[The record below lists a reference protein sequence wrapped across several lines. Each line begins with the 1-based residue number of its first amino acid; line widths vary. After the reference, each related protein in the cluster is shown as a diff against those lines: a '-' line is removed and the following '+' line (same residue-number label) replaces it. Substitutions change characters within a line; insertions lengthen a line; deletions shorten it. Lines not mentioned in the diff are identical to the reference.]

1 MKAGVLL
8 LLQIISLV
16 KCEENNNATSKPLS
30 VLLVT
35 GLYPGHRF
43 PLVSL
48 GEELVRR
55 GHNVTLCA
63 NVMRGSHLYPDVPER
78 VGIKFVSAGYDP
90 LSQEEYE
97 EISAVMQRGLLL
109 NSSVANQVANMGQAS
124 YIQIRDKVE
133 EIGMEKFDVLVGEV
147 SAYVVAAYFHKKG
160 MKSIGLSTIMMLSS
174 TLLPSWPTP
183 MFSTVQ
189 SDNLSFQERLT
200 NVMLFPFVE
209 YLIKL
214 FSSVPDAFK
223 DVLTNEDIRRV
234 HMPVIYTTVYG
245 FDYPKT
251 RYPLMEYVGPVLM
264 NSLPQLDESLQEWLD
279 SSQGESVIYISMGT
293 TGLLSVETAT
303 AILEGVMATPYH
315 AVWAMKKK
323 NRKLLG
329 EVDFEAYQDRLY
341 LAEWVPQQTVLQHRA
356 ILMTILHCGLN
367 GVQESLYNS
376 LPVICVPYAF
386 DQFEVGSKLSAAG
399 AGVSLNSAT
408 AKPETITDSIHRI
421 VSDNYAEN
429 ASRISRMYKFAGGAK
444 RAADLVEFYEDV
456 GYEHLVPSF
465 VKYKWSWVQ
474 YYNVD
479 VWLVMMVTCGVL
491 GWLVWRI
498 VLKCAA
504 MCPCKLILA

>member
-1 MKAGVLL
+1 M
-8 LLQIISLV
+8 

-293 TGLLSVETAT
+293 TGRCQL
-303 AILEGVMATPYH
+303 
-315 AVWAMKKK
+315 
-323 NRKLLG
+323 KL
-329 EVDFEAYQDRLY
+329 
-341 LAEWVPQQTVLQHRA
+341 QQL
-356 ILMTILHCGLN
+356 
-367 GVQESLYNS
+367 
-376 LPVICVPYAF
+376 F
-386 DQFEVGSKLSAAG
+386 
-399 AGVSLNSAT
+399 
-408 AKPETITDSIHRI
+408 
-421 VSDNYAEN
+421 
-429 ASRISRMYKFAGGAK
+429 
-444 RAADLVEFYEDV
+444 
-456 GYEHLVPSF
+456 
-465 VKYKWSWVQ
+465 
-474 YYNVD
+474 
-479 VWLVMMVTCGVL
+479 
-491 GWLVWRI
+491 
-498 VLKCAA
+498 LKE
-504 MCPCKLILA
+504 